1 MNYIKSSF
9 IALSLLA
16 MLSDIVAGAY
26 TAYPKSKIRT
36 IVLIE
41 GQAHLVELSND
52 GKVMTTFGLVDS
64 YFISDISYEAFLQQ
78 AFEDIRGEVNLKN
91 IRFVAFQS
99 LTPEINEEIV
109 DYITDL
115 AVQLESMPNSKLVI
129 GVNQM
134 SESKELSLYMS
145 DLLLDFGVKKSQ
157 IELQNKIVTEGGKF
171 KFLKIEFV
179 PEV

>member
-52 GKVMTTFGLVDS
+52 GKVIPL
-64 YFISDISYEAFLQQ
+64 A
-78 AFEDIRGEVNLKN
+78 
-91 IRFVAFQS
+91 
-99 LTPEINEEIV
+99 
-109 DYITDL
+109 YIT
-115 AVQLESMPNSKLVI
+115 
-129 GVNQM
+129 
-134 SESKELSLYMS
+134 
-145 DLLLDFGVKKSQ
+145 
-157 IELQNKIVTEGGKF
+157 
-171 KFLKIEFV
+171 
-179 PEV
+179 